1 MHNLNENEI
10 KAMNAILETCD
21 DIDGEY
27 FTRLGDAVLAL
38 VKTFGNGNVAGGYF
52 TALENK
58 GVLEMDEDSCGPC
71 LWVNVD

>member
-38 VKTFGNGNVAGGYF
+38 VKIFGNEN
-52 TALENK
+52 ALA
-58 GVLEMDEDSCGPC
+58 VILRH
-71 LWVNVD
+71 